1 MSVNHLSSEL
11 PAEAFWWSKQPEYI
25 VESSRKGV
33 RFDLNDDDEPEEQLT
48 EERDKVM
55 VPKEHLFEKP
65 LTPSDVG
72 KLNRLVIP
80 KQHAEKYSYWNSS
93 QSYVLTKG
101 WSRFVKEK
109 RLDAGD
115 VVLFQRHRLDGDR
128 LFIGW
133 RRRSA
138 GAAAAAAGVHEG
150 GAVGPPGTAV
160 GGGWGHVYYP
170 YPPAGLPFQ
179 PHDSLHAGGSMGPS
193 QTPSSGSSRTLRLFG
208 VNLECQPAVDEAE
221 PETPDGSTTSSQGQT
236 GHHYL
241 YQYYSNPLAS
251 YNNHYTHMKKKGENP
266 RFSGKL
272 SFYIKAGVLYIKK
285 LSIRPSPSPGGMEEN
300 PHQIMGDENES
311 NLNNVYSDINKGMF
325 IVPNKGLSILFTD
338 STQVAEWICRIQI

>member
-33 RFDLNDDDEPEEQLT
+33 RFDLNDDEEPEEQLT
-48 EERDKVM
+48 EERDQVM

-80 KQHAEKYSYWNSS
+80 KQHAEKYFPLTGQDSAAAAGGGEKGLLLSFEDESGKLWRFRYSYWNSS

-150 GAVGPPGTAV
+150 GAVGPPGTVV
-160 GGGWGHVYYP
+160 GGGWGQVYYP
-170 YPPAGLPFQ
+170 YPPAALPFQ
-179 PHDSLHAGGSMGPS
+179 SPDSLHAGGSMGQS

-251 YNNHYTHMKKKGENP
+251 YNNHYTHMDLN
-266 RFSGKL
+266 FSRDVNQMRYQQG
-272 SFYIKAGVLYIKK
+272 
-285 LSIRPSPSPGGMEEN
+285 
-300 PHQIMGDENES
+300 
-311 NLNNVYSDINKGMF
+311 
-325 IVPNKGLSILFTD
+325 
-338 STQVAEWICRIQI
+338 

>member
-1 MSVNHLSSEL
+1 MSVNHPSSEL
-11 PAEAFWWSKQPEYI
+11 PAEPFWWSKQPEYI

-33 RFDLNDDDEPEEQLT
+33 RFDLNDDEEPEEQLT
-48 EERDKVM
+48 EERDQVM

-80 KQHAEKYSYWNSS
+80 KQHAEKYFPLTGQDSSAAAAGAEKGLLLSFEDESGKLWRFRYSYWNSS

-150 GAVGPPGTAV
+150 GAVGQPGTVV
-160 GGGWGHVYYP
+160 GGGWGQVYYP

-179 PHDSLHAGGSMGPS
+179 SPDCLHAGGSMGQS

-208 VNLECQPAVDEAE
+208 VNMECQPEVEEAE
-221 PETPDGSTTSSQGQT
+221 PATPDGSTTSSQGQT

-251 YNNHYTHMKKKGENP
+251 YNNHYTHMDLKN
-266 RFSGKL
+266 FSRDVNQMRYQQG
-272 SFYIKAGVLYIKK
+272 
-285 LSIRPSPSPGGMEEN
+285 
-300 PHQIMGDENES
+300 
-311 NLNNVYSDINKGMF
+311 
-325 IVPNKGLSILFTD
+325 
-338 STQVAEWICRIQI
+338 

>member
-33 RFDLNDDDEPEEQLT
+33 RFDLNDDEEPEEQLT
-48 EERDKVM
+48 EERDQVM

-80 KQHAEKYSYWNSS
+80 KQHAEKYFPLTGQDSAAAAGAGEKGLLLSFEDESGKLWRFRYSYWNSS

-138 GAAAAAAGVHEG
+138 GAAAAAAGVHDG
-150 GAVGPPGTAV
+150 GTVGPPGTVV
-160 GGGWGHVYYP
+160 GGGWGQVYYP
-170 YPPAGLPFQ
+170 YPSAGLPFQ
-179 PHDSLHAGGSMGPS
+179 SPESLHAGGSMGPS

-251 YNNHYTHMKKKGENP
+251 YNNHYTHMVCP
-266 RFSGKL
+266 YF
-272 SFYIKAGVLYIKK
+272 
-285 LSIRPSPSPGGMEEN
+285 
-300 PHQIMGDENES
+300 
-311 NLNNVYSDINKGMF
+311 IN
-325 IVPNKGLSILFTD
+325 
-338 STQVAEWICRIQI
+338 